1 MVAQVESI
9 VIAFLVGAA
18 LSFFATLWS
27 KKLRKIDAVEYGVQS
42 ILRDR
47 MTQMRRFYTDK
58 KKPVPQQEVDS
69 FLQMYEAY
77 KRLGGNG
84 YVDEIKHHIVEVMP
98 HENH

>member
-1 MVAQVESI
+1 MLEQIEIGVVTF
-9 VIAFLVGAA
+9 VLGAVMTY
-18 LSFFATLWS
+18 FFGKWS
-27 KKLRKIDAVEYGVQS
+27 RVFEKIDSLEFGVQS

-47 MTQMRRFYTDK
+47 MTQMRRYYTDK

-69 FLQMYEAY
+69 FIQMYEAY

-84 YVDEIKHHIVEVMP
+84 YVDEIKHLIVEVMP